1 MTGSNPKH
9 DRGMVEAGG
18 AEQLILVRLSA
29 ELTTKARG
37 TRRRFTRKLLENIRE
52 ALRGSGESF
61 HAESHWTRIHVRTSA
76 RDAVRRLQRI
86 PGLSSMSVVEGT
98 CAANLEEIVST
109 GAAIFGERVKGRT
122 YAVRA
127 RRAGTHGFSSHD
139 IQQRLGAA
147 LNPGATVNLDAPEVE
162 VEVEVRDQTVY
173 FFSGRVPGAGGLPLG
188 VEGRAICLLSGG
200 FDSAVAAWL
209 MLKRGVQLDYLFC
222 NLAGDSYERSVV
234 QVAKILA
241 DEWSYGTRPR
251 LYVVDFGPVLD
262 ALRAGS
268 QPRYWQLVLKRLMY
282 RAASRVAAEAGAGA
296 IVTGEAL
303 GQVSSQTLAN
313 LAAIDDAADRVVF
326 RPLVGFDKSEIVD
339 RARTI
344 GTFEISSR
352 VKEYCAIAPGNPVTH
367 ATREAA
373 AAEENRVDGTALE
386 AALDARRVI
395 DVRTVNAADL
405 VEAYLFTEEVPDD
418 AVVLDVREEAEGDG
432 WSYPGALRG
441 GVGEHAGRIGRMDP
455 DRTYVLYCDAGM
467 QAVLLAEQMQRAGLE
482 AYAFRGGTRA
492 LREHSE
498 AAAGTTAAGG

>member
-1 MTGSNPKH
+1 
-9 DRGMVEAGG
+9 MVEAGG
-18 AEQLILVRLSA
+18 GEQLILVRLSA

-61 HAESHWTRIHVRTSA
+61 HAESHWTRIHVRTNA
-76 RDAVRRLQRI
+76 RDAVRRLQRV

-98 CAANLEEIVST
+98 CSADLEEIVRT
-109 GAAIFGERVKGRT
+109 GTTIFADRVKGRT

-127 RRAGTHGFSSHD
+127 RRAGSHAFSSYD
-139 IQQRLGAA
+139 IQRQLGAA
-147 LNPGATVNLDAPEVE
+147 LNPGATVNLDEPDVE
-162 VEVEVRDQTVY
+162 VEVEVRDQVVY
-173 FFSGRVPGAGGLPLG
+173 FFSGRAQGAGGLPLG
-188 VEGRAICLLSGG
+188 VEGRALCLLSGG

-234 QVAKILA
+234 QVAKVLA
-241 DEWSYGTRPR
+241 DDWSYGTRPR

-268 QPRYWQLVLKRLMY
+268 QPKYWQLVLKRLMY
-282 RAASRVAAEAGAGA
+282 RAASRVAAEIGAGA
-296 IVTGEAL
+296 VVTGEAL

-326 RPLVGFDKSEIVD
+326 RPLIGFDKSEIVD

-344 GTFEISSR
+344 GTFDISSR

-367 ATREAA
+367 ATRDAA
-373 AAEENRVDGTALE
+373 AAEEGRVDGGALA
-386 AALDARRVI
+386 AALDARRQI
-395 DVRTVNAADL
+395 DLRSVNAADL
-405 VEAYLFTEEVPDD
+405 VEAYLFTDEVPRG
-418 AVVLDVREEAEGDG
+418 AVVLDVREDGEGAE
-432 WSYPGALRG
+432 WSYPGAVRG
-441 GVGEHAGRIGRMDP
+441 GVGELTGRIGGMDA

-467 QAVLLAEQMQRAGLE
+467 QAVVLAEQMQRAGLE

-492 LREHSE
+492 LRERSESE
-498 AAAGTTAAGG
+498 AAAAVN